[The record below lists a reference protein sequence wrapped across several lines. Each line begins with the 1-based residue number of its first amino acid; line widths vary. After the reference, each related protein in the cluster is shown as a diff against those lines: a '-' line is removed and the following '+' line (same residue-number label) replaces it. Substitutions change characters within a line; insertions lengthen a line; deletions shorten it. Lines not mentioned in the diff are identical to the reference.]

1 MIGRCYMTCLFRAQ
15 FFMIPAILKTKRW
28 MYVGRCKVFL
38 EVESENS
45 KPLDKGIGI

>member
-28 MYVGRCKVFL
+28 MYVGRCNVFL
-38 EVESENS
+38 EMEAENS